1 MVAIQSAHNK
11 GKSVTAERFRSL
23 KNKMSK
29 YMTSISKN
37 ASTNKLDDMVDKQK
51 NTYHR
56 TISIKPIDVAL
67 STYIG
72 FEVNN
77 KDIDHARIFNHIY

>member
-37 ASTNKLDDMVDKQK
+37 ASTNKLDDMVDK
-51 NTYHR
+51 
-56 TISIKPIDVAL
+56 
-67 STYIG
+67 
-72 FEVNN
+72 
-77 KDIDHARIFNHIY
+77 